1 MTKYREFKGGNF
13 FETKCSSNMFSLKS
27 GLVFLTHWLFIH
39 CVSKNDADVA
49 HYNFDADQPI
59 LIILAEM
66 LLREYDIKQ

>member
-1 MTKYREFKGGNF
+1 
-13 FETKCSSNMFSLKS
+13 MFSLKS